1 MPISPISLKEL
12 LRPRSAQQIVNDTLS
27 YMANPPDPNLV
38 SVRTANWRPGGPYRT
53 LLLRQGIEA
62 SLLYQVLA
70 AFAGSAFLRYA
81 QGRWLD
87 LLGEDYLD
95 EPRQDANFSTVS
107 LTFTVPA
114 GAGPIGPIPLRAA
127 AADGK
132 EFVSLAPATLPAGP
146 ATLVVAAKAA
156 QAGAAWNVG
165 ANTITRL
172 VSPNVL
178 GIAVTN
184 PAAAVGG
191 YDREPDQRY
200 AQRLRAKWG
209 ALSTGSPAAAYVF
222 WALSASKEVQRV
234 RVYSHFNMG
243 AYASDYVSVLLG
255 TQVGGVSAQAVADV
269 FASINPK
276 LPLNA
281 KLAVQSAVA
290 LNATVTGV
298 AKVYATYQASAPAA
312 ISNSLQAL
320 GARIPIG
327 SYDQGPVPLS
337 ELVDAVYYDPAQ
349 VYDVV
354 LTGPGAPIAPT
365 YNQLVVFTNN
375 VTVAAV

>member
-1 MPISPISLKEL
+1 MPVAPISLKDL
-12 LRPRSAQQIVNDTLS
+12 LRPPSAQQIINNSLAFIS
-27 YMANPPDPNLV
+27 NPPDPSLI

-53 LLLRQGIEA
+53 LLYRQGIEA
-62 SLLYQVLA
+62 SLLYQILA

-87 LLGEDYLD
+87 WLGEDYFD
-95 EPRQDANFSTVS
+95 ELRQEGAFSTVS
-107 LTFTVPA
+107 LTFTVPS

-127 AADGK
+127 TPDGK
-132 EFVSLAPATLPAGP
+132 EFVSVAPATLPAGP

-172 VSPNVL
+172 ISPNVL

-200 AQRLRAKWG
+200 AQRLRAKWA
-209 ALSTGSPAAAYVF
+209 ALSTGSPSAAYVF

-234 RVYSHFNMG
+234 RVYSDMNMG
-243 AYASDYVSVLLG
+243 AFAPDYVSVLLG
-255 TQVGGVSAQAVADV
+255 TQTGGVSAQAVTDV
-269 FASINPK
+269 FNFTNPRI
-276 LPLNA
+276 PLNA

-290 LNATVTGV
+290 LSVNVTGV
-298 AKVYATYQASAPAA
+298 AKVYATYAPQAPAA

-327 SYDQGPVPLS
+327 SYDQGPVPQS
-337 ELVDAVYYDPAQ
+337 ELVDAVFFDPSQ

-354 LTGPGAPIAPT
+354 LTGPGAPIAPG